1 MSKIGKSFLN
11 QELSIRTESSSPS
24 VLTNSISPSD
34 FESDSPI
41 SEIKESL
48 MSGLLVNR
56 KNTLNKIFEHLL
68 NNSISINI
76 THNDDKL
83 LISAFDINDVVVN
96 KIEIDLK
103 GVLKYYTS
111 PQDLSYTINSEELSN
126 LRVITDNNIG
136 FNITQ
141 NEIEIYFVNK
151 NVKFDSYDDWY
162 NKHYKCLNMFTQKIL
177 INLSYT
183 QYNEM
188 IKHKLNN
195 FKIDD
200 RCVVFKISN
209 QHINQLYHFTT
220 TELNEFIEFKYT
232 RSKLYYKDYNFK
244 NLNSTM
250 LDMFSQKKEME
261 ISTHLFRD
269 LINIINNEN
278 NSETLIMISDSYL
291 CVTLLDKVID
301 FKCIVYL

>member
-41 SEIKESL
+41 SETKESL
-48 MSGLLVNR
+48 MAGLLVNR

-68 NNSISINI
+68 DNSISINI

-209 QHINQLYHFTT
+209 QHINQLYHFIT

-261 ISTHLFRD
+261 ISTHLFKD

-278 NSETLIMISDSYL
+278 NSETLILFSDSYL

>member
-24 VLTNSISPSD
+24 VLTYSISPFD

-41 SEIKESL
+41 SETKESL
-48 MSGLLVNR
+48 MAGLLVNR

-68 NNSISINI
+68 NNSVSINI
-76 THNDDKL
+76 THNADKL

-103 GVLKYYTS
+103 WVLKYYTS
-111 PQDLSYTINSEELSN
+111 TQDLSYTINSEELSD
-126 LRVITDNNIG
+126 LRVITDSNIG

-162 NKHYKCLNMFTQKIL
+162 NKHYKCLNGFTQKIP

-200 RCVVFKISN
+200 KCVVFKFSN
-209 QHINQLYHFTT
+209 QHINQLYHFAV
-220 TELNEFIEFKYT
+220 TELSEFIEFKYT
-232 RSKLYYKDYNFK
+232 KTKLYYKDYNFK

-250 LDMFSQKKEME
+250 LDVFSQKKEIE

-278 NSETLIMISDSYL
+278 NSETLILFSESYL
-291 CVTLLDKVID
+291 CITLLDQVID

>member
-24 VLTNSISPSD
+24 VLTSSISPFD
-34 FESDSPI
+34 FDSESPTT
-41 SEIKESL
+41 ETKESL
-48 MSGLLVNR
+48 MAGLLVNR

-76 THNDDKL
+76 THNADKL
-83 LISAFDINDVVVN
+83 LISGFDINDVVVN

-103 GVLKYYTS
+103 HILKYYTS
-111 PQDLSYTINSEELSN
+111 TQDLSYTISSEEFCDLC
-126 LRVITDNNIG
+126 VITDSNIG

-151 NVKFDSYDDWY
+151 DVKFDSYDDWY
-162 NKHYKCLNMFTQKIL
+162 DKHYKCLNGFTQKIP

-200 RCVVFKISN
+200 KCVVFKISN

-232 RSKLYYKDYNFK
+232 KSKLYYKDYNFK
-244 NLNSTM
+244 NLNSTL
-250 LDMFSQKKEME
+250 LDVFSPKKEIE
-261 ISTHLFRD
+261 INTLLFRD

-278 NSETLIMISDSYL
+278 NSETLIVFSESYL
-291 CVTLLDKVID
+291 CVTLLDQAID

>member
-1 MSKIGKSFLN
+1 MSKIGKSFLK

-24 VLTNSISPSD
+24 VLTYSISPFD

-41 SEIKESL
+41 SETKESL
-48 MSGLLVNR
+48 MAGLLVNR

-68 NNSISINI
+68 NNSVSINI
-76 THNDDKL
+76 THNADKL

-103 GVLKYYTS
+103 WVLKYYTS
-111 PQDLSYTINSEELSN
+111 TQDLSYTINSEELSD
-126 LRVITDNNIG
+126 LRVITDSNIG

-151 NVKFDSYDDWY
+151 TVKFDSYDDWY
-162 NKHYKCLNMFTQKIL
+162 NKHYKCLNGFTQKIP

-200 RCVVFKISN
+200 KCVVFKFSN
-209 QHINQLYHFTT
+209 QHINQLHHFAA

-232 RSKLYYKDYNFK
+232 KSKLYYRDYNFK

-250 LDMFSQKKEME
+250 LDVFSQKKEIE

-278 NSETLIMISDSYL
+278 NSETLILFSESYL
-291 CVTLLDKVID
+291 CITLLDQVID